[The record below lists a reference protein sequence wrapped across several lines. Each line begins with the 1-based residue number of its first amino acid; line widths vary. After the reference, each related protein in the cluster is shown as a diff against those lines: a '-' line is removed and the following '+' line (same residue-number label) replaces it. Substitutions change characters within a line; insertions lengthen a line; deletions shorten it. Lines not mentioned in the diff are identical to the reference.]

1 MREININDL
10 NNINYYQVP
19 KWLMELFLNG
29 KITAG
34 AFKTYV
40 LMYDRLRISGK
51 NKWVDSDGV
60 VYIKYS
66 YNEMMEDLKV
76 SRQAVSNNI
85 KDLENLDLIRK
96 IRNYNSTN
104 KFYLKIFDECK
115 EELTT
120 DCKEDLT
127 SQKNFTSKEK
137 LTTKCKEE
145 LTRGSQIYL
154 DTNKNNLSKNNY
166 NKNNDDKKDD
176 DNINNLDDI
185 DQEVKEVKEDKKE
198 GSPKGSSSP
207 FDIKTFNEIKD
218 IAVKATGID
227 RFRIDNLMPISNFRD
242 IELSLLLLKIKE
254 SDFLLG
260 KTETKPNINH
270 FSVRNMIERILA
282 DAYKTNK
289 TDDVQVP
296 KSPSRRVFI
305 PEKVTGFGLD
315 ENGIFDFK
323 VGE

>member
-29 KITAG
+29 EITAG

-66 YNEMMEDLKV
+66 YDEMQKELKI
-76 SRQAVSNNI
+76 SRQAVSNNL
-85 KDLENLDLIRK
+85 KDLEKLDLIRK
-96 IRNYNSTN
+96 VKNYNSSN
-104 KFYLKIFDECK
+104 KFYLKIYDSSK
-115 EELTT
+115 QNLTS
-120 DCKEDLT
+120 KEDLT

-154 DTNKNNLSKNNY
+154 DSSKNNLSKNNY
-166 NKNNDDKKDD
+166 NKNNDD
-176 DNINNLDDI
+176 NIDNLDYI

-218 IAVKATGID
+218 IAVKSTGID

-242 IELSLLLLKIKE
+242 IDLSLLLLKIKE

-270 FSVRNMIERILA
+270 FSVRSMIERILA
-282 DAYKTNK
+282 DGYKTKKNNK
-289 TDDVQVP
+289 SDEVLN
-296 KSPSRRVFI
+296 PSR
-305 PEKVTGFGLD
+305 KVYKPKELDDFYRID
-315 ENGIFDFK
+315 ENGNIDFG